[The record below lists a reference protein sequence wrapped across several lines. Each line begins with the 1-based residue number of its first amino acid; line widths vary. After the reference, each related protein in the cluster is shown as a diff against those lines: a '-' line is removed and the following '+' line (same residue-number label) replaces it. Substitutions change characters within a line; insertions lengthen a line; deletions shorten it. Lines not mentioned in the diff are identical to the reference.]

1 MRIARPYTIAVALV
15 AVVLATTASAQ
26 HTAAQWVWYPED
38 ASHDCYKDSRWF
50 RASFELDAAPVEANL
65 WLLVDD
71 RQTLWV
77 NGEGPLESVERREA
91 SLRYDLTGLLTQGRN
106 VFAIEG
112 WNGTSVAGVIARL
125 TVKLADDREVI
136 VNSDDSWRASREAP
150 EGWTEPDFD
159 DTAWQPAQIIGDAF
173 TAPWIGIPAFHM
185 PVFYTDEE
193 AAARARYVQTL
204 LAPADQFADDPPA
217 DARVKWVNDMPAI
230 VINGKPR
237 PVIFY
242 RGTPDPMREHGR
254 RQIGIFRDAG
264 IHMFNVYTRMRKC
277 WTAPGEYD
285 FSSVDE
291 EVRAYLAVDP
301 DAYLVVMVRLI
312 QPSWWA
318 DAHPDEMVGYGS
330 GDEYGGGESDRPK
343 RGSLASQQWLDDTG
357 EAWQALIRHVEA
369 QPWGK
374 RVIGYQPAYGISA
387 EWHYFGSWH
396 DNYPDTGA
404 AMTRTFRSWLREK
417 YGTDAA
423 LRAAWNNPQAS
434 FETATVPT
442 MADRIGADLF
452 AFRDP
457 TTEQRIIDYYH
468 CHQKVVADDIDYLAR
483 IVKDETD
490 AHKLCGVYYGYF
502 FGVRPQTQG
511 GHLELPTLFAS
522 PNVDYFVAPYSYSQ
536 RLMGQDGR
544 LRGLAGAFRLAGKL
558 HILEGDIRTWLH
570 SRDEYGRTQNREQS
584 LAAIAREFSTSLI
597 ERAGFWYVDFGP
609 GGDGGWFDDPAVMAQ
624 ATALRE
630 LAERALEQPREET
643 AQIALVCDLE
653 SPYYLSDG
661 EGMKIAYRMIEGVT
675 TELHHIGAPFDAI
688 HLDQL
693 DDADLERYRMIVF
706 LNTVAMTDDQ
716 AARIAELR
724 RAGQHAM
731 VFLWAPGLT
740 GPDGISTERASLV
753 TGMHLNLVAEWL
765 PGVIDATGDDPLLD
779 GLPSVEVQTMQVTDA
794 TPVPGFDA
802 AANWYN
808 PRTAQ
813 VMEKQYSA
821 FEFEAIE
828 GGLRWVFDTVANYS
842 DIHCNFAMDQADG
855 IGYDLRLEGEAS
867 WLTARLAI
875 KDANWAEFV
884 SPTEVIVPGIDYR
897 FEYPFTAFENA
908 PWSKLKPE
916 EIAFPLNGC
925 KVVLSETA
933 NAGRCVLEM
942 TNLRALTGTIT
953 EHTTR
958 RFGEGSFAPALVPV
972 GDGVRILGTL
982 AGTEYTGLIAD
993 GSGRA
998 TTVFCSAP
1006 FIPREV
1012 LANLADEA
1020 GVHRYLDT
1028 LTDVV
1033 RADARFV
1040 AIHTKEGGP
1049 RTLNLPTSYAVTDA
1063 LTGVAIGS
1071 GSHMPLVLPPDSTT
1085 ILELTP

>member
-1 MRIARPYTIAVALV
+1 MTARTGTAVLT
-15 AVVLATTASAQ
+15 LLLCASFAA
-26 HTAAQWVWYPED
+26 HAAPMTAAQWVWYPED
-38 ASHDCYKDSRWF
+38 AAHDCYKESRWF

-71 RQTLWV
+71 RQDLWV
-77 NGEGPLESVERREA
+77 NGQGPLESVERREA
-91 SLRYDLTGLLTQGRN
+91 SQRYDLAGLLAQGRN
-106 VFAIEG
+106 VLAVEG

-125 TVKLADDREVI
+125 TVKLADGREVI
-136 VNSDDSWRASREAP
+136 VNSDGSWRASREAP
-150 EGWTEPDFD
+150 DGWTVTDFD
-159 DTAWQPAQIIGDAF
+159 DAAWKPVQIIGDAF
-173 TAPWIGIPAFHM
+173 MTPWIGIPAFHM

-193 AAARARYVQTL
+193 AAAHARHIESL
-204 LAPADQFADDPPA
+204 LAPPNQFADDPPA
-217 DARVKWVNDMPAI
+217 HAQVKWINDMPAI
-230 VINGKPR
+230 VINDQPR

-254 RQIGIFRDAG
+254 RQISIFRDAG

-277 WTAPGEYD
+277 WTGPGEYD
-285 FSSVDE
+285 FTSVDE
-291 EVRAYLAVDP
+291 ELRAYLSVDP

-330 GDEYGGGESDRPK
+330 GDELGGGESDRAK
-343 RGSLASQQWLDDTG
+343 RGSPASQQWLDDTG
-357 EAWQALIRHVEA
+357 QAWRALIQHVEA

-404 AMTRTFRSWLREK
+404 AMTRTFRGYLREK
-417 YGTDAA
+417 YGTNAA
-423 LRAAWNNPQAS
+423 LRAAWNNPRAS
-434 FETATVPT
+434 LDTATVPT
-442 MADRIGADLF
+442 MADRIGADLL

-457 TTEQRIIDYYH
+457 ATEQRIVDYYH
-468 CHQKVVADDIDYLAR
+468 CHQRVIADDIEHLAR
-483 IVKDETD
+483 IVKEETD

-584 LAAIAREFSTSLI
+584 LAAIRREFSTSLI

-609 GGDGGWFDDPAVMAQ
+609 GGDGGWFDDPEVMAQ
-624 ATALRE
+624 AASLRE

-661 EGMKIAYRMIEGVT
+661 EGMKIAYRMIESVT

-693 DDADLERYRMIVF
+693 DDADLDRYRMIVF
-706 LNTVAMTDDQ
+706 LNTTGMTDQQ

-724 RAGQHAM
+724 EAGQHAM

-740 GPDGISTERASLV
+740 GPDGISTDRASRV
-753 TGMHLNLVAEWL
+753 TGVKLNLIEKWL
-765 PGVIDATGDDPLLD
+765 PGVIDATGDDPLLE
-779 GLPSVEVQTMQVTDA
+779 GLTTVEVQTMRVTGA
-794 TPVPGFDA
+794 RPVAGFDD

-808 PRTAQ
+808 PRDTKT
-813 VMEKQYSA
+813 MEKQYSA
-821 FEFEAIE
+821 FEFESMT
-828 GGLRWVFDTVANYS
+828 GGLRWVFDTSASYS
-842 DIHCNFAMDQADG
+842 DVHCNFAMPEADG

-897 FEYPFTAFENA
+897 FDYPFTAFENA

-942 TNLRALTGTIT
+942 TNLRALEGTIT
-953 EHTTR
+953 KHAAR
-958 RFGEGSFAPALVPV
+958 RFGEGSFAPALVPS
-972 GDGVRILGTL
+972 GADVRVLGTL
-982 AGTEYTGLIAD
+982 AGTEYTGLVAD

-1006 FIPREV
+1006 FIPREI

-1033 RADARFV
+1033 RADSRFV
-1040 AIHTKEGGP
+1040 AIHTKEGGD
-1049 RTLNLPTSYAVTDA
+1049 RTLNLLESAMVTDA
-1063 LTGVAIGS
+1063 LTGERIGS
-1071 GSHMPLVLPPDSTT
+1071 GSRIPLVLPPDSTT